1 MSIAATNWAYRQKI
15 PIKPKFV
22 LAALADQADE
32 RTGRVCYGK
41 TDMKYLAEKCSIPE
55 RSLYRY
61 IGALI
66 KNGYV
71 VRESGKTLGQPSVY
85 WLSFDRAEAES
96 LGEWLWKTAD
106 DYDHTETQD
115 VGGGSAKMAEGQT
128 TENPVKMAEG
138 VCQSMAEGVCHKV
151 ADIEPT
157 SIPKNSTRKRAK
169 NDFSFSRKEQ
179 DAERRALAAEEE
191 TRKANARVFVLEGSR
206 AWNAWIEHRRK
217 SGLIGSLP
225 SCKGS
230 GEHAGRRGWYLPSL
244 FPPPAAPAEKSSLS
258 NEDLHEFTK

>member
-66 KNGYV
+66 KNGYAI
-71 VRESGKTLGQPSVY
+71 RDSGKVLGQPSVY
-85 WLSFDRAEAES
+85 WLCFDRDAAES
-96 LGEWLWKTAD
+96 LDEWLWKTAD
-106 DYDHTETQD
+106 DVAEDEPQD
-115 VGGGSAKMAEGQT
+115 IAEGSAILAEGQT
-128 TENPVKMAEG
+128 VDIAPSSPTEMAEG
-138 VCQSMAEGVCHKV
+138 VCHPMAEGVCHKV
-151 ADIEPT
+151 ADIEST
-157 SIPKNSTRKRAK
+157 SKPKNYRAPARAK
-169 NDFSFSRKEQ
+169 RDFGFSRKEQ
-179 DAERRALAAEEE
+179 DADRKALALEAAAQAA
-191 TRKANARVFVLEGSR
+191 KARFFVLEGSR

-217 SGLIGSLP
+217 AGQIASLP
-225 SCKGS
+225 KCKGS
-230 GEHAGRRGWYLPSL
+230 GDYANRMGWYLPSL
-244 FPPPAAPAEKSSLS
+244 FPPGSTEPPD
-258 NEDLHEFTK
+258 N